1 MVLRGENCVKNR
13 ILLILVLVFI
23 FQLCLIG
30 CYNEHRGCIDVPD
43 KIIVYSEGKQ
53 KVIEKS
59 NKKTDNI
66 VKIANKRFNQKV
78 FNIKKDVSEELINKR
93 KNDALSIEFIYL
105 QEHEMDI
112 IGNGVKPF
120 RYTRLFFPIQM
131 EGPRN
136 EEECFMYYGD
146 GRKYFDN
153 PIANLYYNED
163 LVNVLW
169 DLK

>member
-1 MVLRGENCVKNR
+1 MVLRGETGVKNR
-13 ILLILVLVFI
+13 ILFILVFAFI
-23 FQLCLIG
+23 LQLYLTSC
-30 CYNEHRGCIDVPD
+30 CNEERGCIGIPD

-53 KVIEKS
+53 KVIKKS
-59 NKKTDNI
+59 DKKMDSI
-66 VKIANKRFNQKV
+66 VKITNKRFNPKV

-112 IGNGVKPF
+112 IGDGVKPF

-153 PIANLYYNED
+153 PMANLYYNED